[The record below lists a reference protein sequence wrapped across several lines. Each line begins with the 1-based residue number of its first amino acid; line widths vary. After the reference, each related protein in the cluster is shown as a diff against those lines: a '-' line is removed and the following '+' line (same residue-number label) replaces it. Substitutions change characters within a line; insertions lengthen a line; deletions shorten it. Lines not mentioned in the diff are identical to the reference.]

1 MHLNMEPNLAL
12 QVHYRKNAEDRARAA
27 DWRLA
32 REARRASRRSP
43 QGRVAHAGASSA
55 AARRQHL
62 LGLHWLLG
70 AVRSLRSAH

>member
-12 QVHYRKNAEDRARAA
+12 QVHYQKNAEDRARAA

-32 REARRASRRSP
+32 RDARRAARRSH
-43 QGRVAHAGASSA
+43 QGRVARAGASSPA
-55 AARRQHL
+55 PRRQHL
-62 LGLHWLLG
+62 TGLHWLLG